1 MKEES
6 KHISKH
12 ISKVIFTKF
21 VGIGL
26 VDNAR
31 VAMLQTL
38 DDGRVYLTKES
49 GNRILKALREHGAA
63 TAIVEEAVASI
74 GSPLRADYKL
84 EDLQEIV

>member
-1 MKEES
+1 MKEE
-6 KHISKH
+6 SKH

-26 VDNAR
+26 VNDVR

-38 DDGRVYLTKES
+38 DDGSVYFTKEI

-74 GSPLRADYKL
+74 GGPLRVAYKL
-84 EDLQEIV
+84 EDLQEIA